1 MDWTSYYPA
10 YAASETASPPQGTTD
25 TSPTPVRQLTKT
37 VTIADIGCGFGG
49 LLVALAK
56 ILPEELLLGK
66 LPSSSLL
73 VIQADIPQDLSSA
86 HKSRPT
92 CKIASAPSALKSHPT
107 IKI

>member
-10 YAASETASPPQGTTD
+10 YAASETASPSPSTTD
-25 TSPTPVRQLTKT
+25 TSPTPVRQLTKA

-66 LPSSSLL
+66 LSSSFLL
-73 VIQADIPQDLSSA
+73 LAQADALFSHRTRTPYTSHDLCPRSY
-86 HKSRPT
+86 
-92 CKIASAPSALKSHPT
+92 
-107 IKI
+107 

>member
-10 YAASETASPPQGTTD
+10 YATSETPSPQPGSTNTSPP
-25 TSPTPVRQLTKT
+25 SVRRLTKN

-66 LPSSSLL
+66 LPSCSFL
-73 VIQADIPQDLSSA
+73 II
-86 HKSRPT
+86 
-92 CKIASAPSALKSHPT
+92 
-107 IKI
+107 